1 MIYVSLGIPS
11 SASTWV
17 YNILKVIL
25 KKRETSVDAYQC
37 ETLGDLERNIGSTAR
52 AHVWKAHNLQHP
64 LLRMI
69 ELTEMPI
76 VISIRDPR
84 DAVASLV
91 GRFNANP
98 VDSAQQVMRSIASV
112 FSATAAA
119 SRRSM
124 VCVYET
130 SFPERVE
137 TVQAIADLMRIALT
151 PAEVIAIQSEF
162 SLAQVKKFTSG
173 LDALPGERLVR
184 NGDDVMDR
192 DTQFHRVHVSD
203 AAIGKWR
210 NVLPPDLHA
219 DIDGLFDPV
228 AGMAFYDPGMQVTFG
243 DRLFRGAAKSES
255 PKGSEYRRPGFC
267 LLEQVHLGRGQWLME
282 IDCHGAEGLK
292 QARRLVAIQL
302 GQVLGEAPV
311 PAGSTGA
318 TLSFEFQNIRHDTH
332 IEVFLDLPD
341 GVRFDAATR
350 PVATL
355 RATFLKRI

>member
-17 YNILKVIL
+17 FNILKAIL
-25 KKRETSVDAYQC
+25 QKRDTALDAYQC
-37 ETLGDLERNIGSTAR
+37 ETLGDLERRIGATGR

-69 ELTEMPI
+69 ELTETPI

-119 SRRSM
+119 RRSM

-137 TVQAIADLMRIALT
+137 TVQAIADLMRVSLA
-151 PAEVIAIQSEF
+151 PAEIIAIQGEF
-162 SLAQVKKFTSG
+162 SLAQVKKFTAG
-173 LDALPGERLVR
+173 LDALPQDRLVR
-184 NGDDVMDR
+184 NGDDVMDAE
-192 DTQFHRVHVSD
+192 TQFHRVHVSD

-210 NVLPPDLHA
+210 GVLAPDLHD
-219 DIDGLFDPV
+219 DIDELFDPV
-228 AGMAFYDPGMQVTFG
+228 AGMAFYDPGMQLVFG

-255 PKGSEYRRPGFC
+255 PPGSEYRRPGFC
-267 LLEQVHLGRGQWLME
+267 LLEHVYLGRGMWQVEL
-282 IDCHGAEGLK
+282 DVHGAEGLQ
-292 QARRLVAIQL
+292 QARRLLVIQL
-302 GQVLGEAPV
+302 GQVLGEVKLEGGRA
-311 PAGSTGA
+311 AA
-318 TLSFEFQNIRHDTH
+318 RLAFEFQNIRHDTH
-332 IEVFLDLPD
+332 LEVFLDQPPEL
-341 GVRFDAATR
+341 RFTGETR
-350 PVATL
+350 PRATL
-355 RATFLKRI
+355 RATYLRGV